1 MQNFT
6 RFFYGLMIVLF
17 LSFSI
22 ETQAQCVFTSSE
34 GYTVRVDVKPVS
46 AIAPADCPYGYN
58 YNLNLSYNVS
68 FSGTNIPSSL
78 YTLQGTMNCGA
89 DNNFFSL
96 PLNGGTGTLTTA
108 YNPYRNTTDCA
119 AATPS
124 TLGCNSVTIRIQGP
138 GLDQS
143 STCSIAAGGPLPV
156 TLISFNGR
164 LVNNNNV
171 YLKWVTASEISNKQF
186 TVERSTDARTW
197 TAIKTIAGA
206 VNASTRREYEYTD
219 ENLDLGTYY
228 YRLAQ
233 TDVAGSKTYSNIISA
248 VITQPGTAKEM
259 SISPNPNPTNQLFVS
274 QLGNAREWEMQ
285 IVNTAGASVFAS
297 ASLSSSYV
305 QLPTLAP
312 GLYFVKLKNKV
323 KGTEKV
329 IKMVKN

>member
-6 RFFYGLMIVLF
+6 RVLCGLLTVIF

-22 ETQAQCVFTSSE
+22 KSNAQCTFTSSD
-34 GYTVRVDVKPVS
+34 GYTVRVDVRPVS
-46 AIAPADCPYGYN
+46 AIAPADCQYGYN
-58 YNLNLSYNVS
+58 YNLNLAYNIS
-68 FSGTNIPSSL
+68 FSGVNIPSSL
-78 YTLQGTMNCGA
+78 YTLQGTMNCGP

-96 PLNGGTGTLTTA
+96 PLNGGTGTLTTT
-108 YNPYRNTTDCA
+108 YNPYRSTTDCA
-119 AATPS
+119 GATPS
-124 TLGCNSVTIRIQGP
+124 SLGCNSVTIRIQGP

-164 LVNNNNV
+164 LVNSNNV
-171 YLKWVTASEISNKQF
+171 YLKWATASEISNKAF
-186 TVERSTDARTW
+186 TVERSADARTW

-206 VNASTRREYEYTD
+206 LNSSTRREYEYTD
-219 ENLDLGTYY
+219 ESLSLGTYY

-233 TDVAGSKTYSNIISA
+233 TDVAGAKTYSNIISA
-248 VITQPGTAKEM
+248 TITQMGAAKEM
-259 SISPNPNPTNQLFVS
+259 NISPNPNPTNQLFIS

-285 IVNTAGASVFAS
+285 IVNTAGANVFAA

-323 KGTEKV
+323 KGIEKV
-329 IKMVKN
+329 IKLIRN